1 MKLTFIRHSL
11 DIVLSQIAG
20 PRPPP
25 QLGGEHWPHDVLV
38 ALVPR
43 PARRPLED
51 ALLEVGVHVLGEGGQ
66 GLGLDV
72 ERDVAP
78 ADDLAN
84 GVDGVVCLAF
94 HGAASKQLK

>member
-1 MKLTFIRHSL
+1 M
-11 DIVLSQIAG
+11 VLPQIAG

-25 QLGGEHWPHDVLV
+25 QLGGEHWPHDVPV

-78 ADDLAN
+78 ADDPAD

-94 HGAASKQLK
+94 HGAVREKWHL